1 MADTDKIVEH
11 YATDDIASRVMAALR
26 EALGADVRPTPEALA
41 AIDHFHGGGL
51 PATRELVALLK
62 PQRGERLLDLGSG
75 IGGPA
80 RWIAST
86 CDCHVTGID
95 LTAAFCRAAE
105 ALSAL
110 TGLTDRVRIVE
121 GSALDLP
128 FEPASFDRA
137 YSQNVVMNI
146 ADKPRFYREAL
157 RVLKP
162 GGVLAL
168 SNLAAGPQGAPYYP
182 VPWAYTAAES
192 FLSTPEATRRELAE
206 AGFEIAHFEDT
217 TAKSAPARR
226 IQREKLER
234 DGLPLL
240 GPHVFIGER
249 MREYSINASR
259 GVEDGRLLSLEIL
272 ARKPA

>member
-1 MADTDKIVEH
+1 MTDTGKIIDH
-11 YATDDIASRVMAALR
+11 YATDDIAGRVVAALR
-26 EALGADVRPTPEALA
+26 KALGPDARPTPDALA
-41 AIDHFHGGGL
+41 PIDHFHGGSL
-51 PATRELVALLK
+51 PATKELVALLK
-62 PQRGERLLDLGSG
+62 PARGERLLDLGSG

-86 CDCHVTGID
+86 YDCHVTGID

-105 ALSAL
+105 ALNAL
-110 TGLTDRVRIVE
+110 TGMTERVRIVE

-168 SNLAAGPQGAPYYP
+168 SNLAAGPNGNPYYP
-182 VPWAYTAAES
+182 VPWAYTANES
-192 FLSTPEATRRELAE
+192 FLSTPEATRQELAQ
-206 AGFEIAHFEDT
+206 AGFEIVHFEDT
-217 TAKSAPARR
+217 TARTAPARR
-226 IQREKLER
+226 AQREKVER
-234 DGLPLL
+234 EGLPPL
-240 GPHVFIGER
+240 GPHVFMGER
-249 MREYSINASR
+249 MREFSINTSR
-259 GVEDGRLLSLEIL
+259 GAEEGRLASLEIL
-272 ARKPA
+272 ARKPP